1 MLEDIINNMKGQLT
15 GELQSKYNLEPEKAN
30 KSVDLAKDNLM
41 DEMKTRAGSGDF
53 GGIMDVL
60 KGNKGATES
69 PAINNAIQK
78 YVGDLTT
85 KLGIPASVAN
95 QVAPFVMTFIM
106 NRFASKSPLRAWGNP
121 TLWAVC
127 GRRHQR
133 RRYQRHR
140 RKRAVCLSNRAL
152 L

>member
-1 MLEDIINNMKGQLT
+1 MLENIINNMKGQLT

-41 DEMKTRAGSGDF
+41 DEMKARAGSGDF

-85 KLGIPASVAN
+85 KLGIPASVAS

-106 NRFASKSPLRAWGNP
+106 NRFASKVTSEGMGQSDIMSSLLGGGIKD
-121 TLWAVC
+121 AVTK
-127 GRRHQR
+127 GIGG
-133 RRYQRHR
+133 
-140 RKRAVCLSNRAL
+140 KLGGL
-152 L
+152 FK

>member
-1 MLEDIINNMKGQLT
+1 MFADIINNMKGQLT

-41 DEMKTRAGSGDF
+41 DEMKNRASSGDF

-69 PAINNAIQK
+69 TAVNSAIQR

-106 NRFASKSPLRAWGNP
+106 NRFSSKVTQEGMGQSDIMSSLIGGGIKDSL
-121 TLWAVC
+121 TKGL
-127 GRRHQR
+127 GG
-133 RRYQRHR
+133 
-140 RKRAVCLSNRAL
+140 KLGGMFK
-152 L
+152 

>member
-69 PAINNAIQK
+69 PAVNNAIQK

-106 NRFASKSPLRAWGNP
+106 NRFASKVTSEGMGQSDIMGSLLGGGIKD
-121 TLWAVC
+121 AVTK
-127 GRRHQR
+127 GIGG
-133 RRYQRHR
+133 
-140 RKRAVCLSNRAL
+140 KLGGL
-152 L
+152 FK